1 MSTKSYRVTPQTM
14 NERKRDFKQTIME
27 NYGNDGEFW
36 VTLIPLPETA
46 AKNYLTAKDT
56 IMKNILKLS
65 DSEEEETD
73 EEMINFNSKGAVAL
87 GDETF

>member
-14 NERKRDFKQTIME
+14 NERKRDFKQTIMQ

-56 IMKNILKLS
+56 IMKNIL
-65 DSEEEETD
+65 
-73 EEMINFNSKGAVAL
+73 
-87 GDETF
+87 